1 MYRWLPRR
9 FSIRSLLVFVAL
21 SAFGLTAAVEW
32 FAWNAAQERYQRAL
46 ALWSVGNITASD
58 VVGEAEV
65 LYGVE
70 LQTRWLPQSTA
81 KERYVERLN
90 ELADR
95 VDTHAEF
102 SCGGSWEE
110 KRQQHQIAHELRV
123 TVVHCARV
131 NF

>member
-9 FSIRSLLVFVAL
+9 FSIRTLLVVVAL
-21 SAFGLTAAVEW
+21 IAFGLTVAVERS
-32 FAWNAAQERYQRAL
+32 AWHAAQERYERAL
-46 ALWSVGNITASD
+46 ALWSVGNTTASD

-65 LYGVE
+65 LYGAE
-70 LQTRWLPQSTA
+70 LQTLWLPQSTA
-81 KERYVERLN
+81 KGRHVERLS

-95 VDTHAEF
+95 VDAHARF

-123 TVVHCARV
+123 TVVQLSAR
-131 NF
+131 